1 MTFSQIA
8 YNYLLACKINV
19 SNDYFE
25 QRIKSHPNYPAL
37 LSLIDT
43 LNELGLDSK
52 AVEAE
57 EEYIQQF
64 SFPFLAQTP
73 KAVNGFE
80 IIPSIKYYEQNK
92 EKFLNRW
99 DGIAIMVAPGQTINN
114 DEHKKIIK
122 KKNRN
127 NGRLIFAISIGLFF
141 YWLIT
146 VLNFH
151 LALTFFSFLSICGIG
166 ICSLIILYKFGK
178 SNSFTQQLC
187 NTAKSHNCDLVLN
200 SKASEIIKGVHFED
214 IGFIYFSGIL
224 FYYLLS
230 CIGGFAKYALV
241 LLIIPSFLAFVFSL
255 FSLYY
260 QWKIVKAWCK
270 MCLITIAIIWL
281 QALISFSYVSETKQI
296 IFNPELLLPFSLA
309 FLLAFAWLLIKPLI
323 KSTVVEKER
332 TIELLKWKRNPDIF
346 QALLH
351 QQPFT
356 DTFLHDNPVRLG
368 KVAAPLQ
375 FTIVSNPFCR
385 PCAMAH
391 QELENLYK
399 RFPAHVS
406 MNVIFLVKS
415 AVDKEDRKTIAVDHI
430 LKAILSTNN
439 KLQVL
444 HEWFEIMN
452 IQNWEEKYPSFN
464 QDNRALNVLQNYVNW
479 LQKNTVSYTPMV
491 YLNGYTLPRQYA
503 LKDIESLVIELSETL
518 TESTEKKEA
527 HEKISDLSWQ

>member
-8 YNYLLACKINV
+8 YNYLLACKIKV
-19 SNDYFE
+19 SKDYFE

-43 LNELGLDSK
+43 LNGLGLENK

-99 DGIAIMVAPGQTINN
+99 EGIAVMVAPSQTIHNI
-114 DEHKKIIK
+114 EHEIFLKR
-122 KKNRN
+122 KNRN
-127 NGRLIFAISIGLFF
+127 DYKLIFAATLGLIF
-141 YWLIT
+141 YLVAT
-146 VLNFH
+146 VLNFEP
-151 LALTFFSFLSICGIG
+151 AFSTFSFLCISGIA
-166 ICSLIILYKFGK
+166 ICSLIILHKFGK
-178 SNSFTQQLC
+178 SNSFTQHFC
-187 NTAKSHNCDLVLN
+187 NAAKSHNCDLVLN
-200 SKASEIIKGVHFED
+200 SKASEIIKGVHFGD

-224 FYYLLS
+224 LYYLFS
-230 CIGGFAKYALV
+230 CILGAAQDAFA
-241 LLIIPSFLAFVFSL
+241 LLIIPSCLAFVFSF

-281 QALISFSYVSETKQI
+281 QAIVSFSYVVETKHI
-296 IFNPELLLPFSLA
+296 ILNLKLLFPFLLA
-309 FLLAFAWLLIKPLI
+309 FLLAFTWLLIKPLI
-323 KSTVVEKER
+323 KSTLAEKER

-346 QALLH
+346 QALIQ

-356 DTFLHDNPVRLG
+356 NTFLPDNPVRFG
-368 KVAAPLQ
+368 KVDAPLQ

-391 QELENLYK
+391 QELEDLYK
-399 RFPAHVS
+399 RFPTQVS
-406 MNVIFLVKS
+406 LNVIFLVKS
-415 AVDKEDRKTIAVDHI
+415 AVDKEDRKTIAVEHI

-464 QDNRALNVLQNYVNW
+464 QNKNALNALQSYEHW
-479 LQKNTVSYTPMV
+479 LQKNTVSHTPLV

-518 TESTEKKEA
+518 TELTEKKEA